1 MMARTPK
8 KKTGKKTGK
17 KPAPKIKS
25 KSISLHKSKVP
36 VKIELPSLNSILEET
51 TEHAGPVRIAD
62 ISGNILYKNRTYK
75 EEIEGGALEPDA
87 PDLIEII
94 QQLEMLNNALSFD
107 LRVNREGKVYVY
119 RTTHRMVALS
129 RTTARGVISQFLD
142 VTGEEHIK
150 SRLQLTQSRLDDVIR
165 LSSDWV
171 WETDDQLRLT
181 VTSQRIYELLGFHPR
196 EIIGCGLFSLGNVN
210 ANEMDTVTGKP
221 IAVQRLTPF
230 RNLSFYVTDRVGKIH
245 TLQLS
250 GMPNFDRLDG
260 KFLGYRGTARD
271 ISDELTAKS
280 QAELLERRLGHA
292 IETMSEGFALFDK
305 NGHLIL
311 INGMIRNFFN
321 ATEHL
326 LKQGLHH
333 TEWLQQAVLRHDVD
347 TGGMSAQ
354 DWINT
359 RNRHFIQ
366 TGAPFEFKLADGR
379 YLLARDYKTEEDGRV
394 SIFTDI
400 TEIKHRENELTGA
413 RLDAEKA
420 NKAKGEFFAKMS
432 HELRTPLNAIIG
444 FSDIMKEEQLGALGN
459 PQYRIYA
466 QDIHDSSSHLL
477 NIINDILDVSKAEAG
492 KLELVEQNVSVISAV
507 QSTMRMV
514 WQKAESNNITLD
526 ASGIDP
532 NMVLRVDNKKL
543 RQILINL
550 FSNAVKFTMPGG
562 SITAFTDIDRAGNP
576 AIHVRDTGIGMN
588 EDDIPKA
595 LTAFS
600 QVNNRLTQK
609 HEGTGLGLPVC
620 VALAELHGGKLNLQS
635 APGKGTTVSITFPAQ
650 RLVKIPASA
659 RPAAE

>member
-1 MMARTPK
+1 MARPPK
-8 KKTGKKTGK
+8 KPGK
-17 KPAPKIKS
+17 KPAQKRKAKS
-25 KSISLHKSKVP
+25 KSLATKS
-36 VKIELPSLNSILEET
+36 VKITAQLAQPSLSALLEQT
-51 TEHAGPVRIAD
+51 VSHSSPVRIAD
-62 ISGNILYKNRTYK
+62 INGNIIHKNRAYSD
-75 EEIEGGALEPDA
+75 EIEQGALEPDA

-94 QQLEMLNNALSFD
+94 QQLEMLNHSLTFD

-119 RTTHRMVALS
+119 RTIHRMVIIS
-129 RTTARGVISQFLD
+129 RSTAPAIISQFFD
-142 VTGEEHIK
+142 VTGEEYIK
-150 SRLQLTQSRLDDVIR
+150 TRLQLTQSRLDDVIK

-181 VTSQRIYELLGFHPR
+181 VTSQRILDLLGFHPR
-196 EIIGCGLFSLGNVN
+196 EIIGCNLFSLGNVN
-210 ANEMDTVTGKP
+210 ANEIDTVTGKP

-230 RNLSFYVTDRVGKIH
+230 RNLSFYVTDRSGKIH

-260 KFLGYRGTARD
+260 RFLGYRGTARD
-271 ISDELTAKS
+271 ISEELTARS

-305 NGHLIL
+305 HGNLVL

-333 TEWLQQAVLRHDVD
+333 TEWLQQAVLRHDID
-347 TGGMSAQ
+347 TGDLPAQ
-354 DWINT
+354 DWINR
-359 RNRHFIQ
+359 RNDHFTK
-366 TGAPFEFKLADGR
+366 TGTPFEIKLADGR
-379 YLLARDYKTEEDGRV
+379 YLLARDYKTDEDGRV

-444 FSDIMKEEQLGALGN
+444 FSDIMKEEQLGSLGN
-459 PQYRIYA
+459 SQYKIYA

-514 WQKAESNNITLD
+514 WQKAEANNITLD

-550 FSNAVKFTMPGG
+550 FSNAVKFTLPGG
-562 SITAFTDIDRAGNP
+562 SISAFTEMDGKGNP
-576 AIHVRDTGIGMN
+576 MIHVRDTGIGMN
-588 EDDIPKA
+588 EEDIPKA
-595 LTAFS
+595 LTAFA

-609 HEGTGLGLPVC
+609 HDGTGLGLPVC

-635 APGKGTTVSITFPAQ
+635 AAGKGTTVSITFPAQ
-650 RLVKIPASA
+650 RLVKMQAA
-659 RPAAE
+659 TRQTAAE